1 MRPPTWLTR
10 PSIRSPLTQSRRT
23 VNFCT
28 GRRRIRLLVLH
39 HACPQKTRPSPP
51 DLAPAEHQG
60 PGMQRQKKVQPMSSQ
75 TEWDVRNSL
84 SNQPRIV
91 WSKRSLATQC
101 ANPQCSQELLYLRE
115 GRVALL
121 DLESHANDQPRP
133 DDGAFAMRSLASRF
147 FWLCGE
153 CTKTYVVKRWTTSGL
168 VVVLRNRADD
178 SNPHLAD
185 RLHRRKHR
193 AASAG
198 LAGRPTSHEASDAIC
213 TLPQSRVTALA
224 CMPPLPPRP
233 AKSLMPS

>member
-1 MRPPTWLTR
+1 
-10 PSIRSPLTQSRRT
+10 
-23 VNFCT
+23 
-28 GRRRIRLLVLH
+28 
-39 HACPQKTRPSPP
+39 
-51 DLAPAEHQG
+51 
-60 PGMQRQKKVQPMSSQ
+60 MSSQ
-75 TEWDVRNSL
+75 TEWDVRNSP

-133 DDGAFAMRSLASRF
+133 DDGAFAMRSLPSRC

-153 CTKTYVVKRWTTSGL
+153 CTKAYVVKRWTTSGL
-168 VVVLRNRADD
+168 VVVLRNRTGD
-178 SNPHLAD
+178 SNLYLAD
-185 RLHRRKHR
+185 RLHRRKDR

-198 LAGRPTSHEASDAIC
+198 LDERPTGHEASAAIC
-213 TLPQSRVTALA
+213 RLPQSPGNGVGMML
-224 CMPPLPPRP
+224 PLPPRL